1 MNLVIVESPSKAKTI
16 NKYLGKDFKV
26 ISSYGHIRDLP
37 SKNGSVEPDKDFKMH
52 YTVSDKSI
60 KQVKQIVQDCKGIKK
75 LYLATDPDREGEA
88 IAWHIVE
95 VLKEKKAI
103 KKDVEVKRIVFHEIT
118 KKAVTEAIDNPRE
131 ISMDLVNAQQ
141 ARRALDYL
149 VGFNLSPVLWRKLPG
164 SRSAGRVQSV
174 ALRLISDREA
184 EIERFVEQEYWS
196 VKCNLDANKKEF
208 LASLISIKGKKLGK
222 FDLPDK
228 ESVKPVVEDLESS
241 TFKVSSIEN
250 KQQKRN
256 PYPPFITSTLQQ
268 DASNRLGFGAKK
280 TMMVAQKLYEG
291 INLEGDTVGLI
302 TYMRTDGVYMS
313 QTSVDDI
320 RNHVSEQYGQ
330 KYLPEKARVY
340 KSKSKNA
347 QEAHEAIRPTNVSLT
362 PSKVSKF
369 LDADQLKLYELIW
382 RRAVAC
388 QMSSAVLD
396 QRHVTIENNKKSLE
410 LKAVGTVI
418 LFDGFYKVYK
428 TKLANSEDSK
438 EDKESLLPEME
449 EGQSLG
455 LLKILPEQHFTA
467 PPPRYSE
474 ASLVKKLEELGIGRP
489 STYASIISV
498 LADRDYVK
506 IENRRFF
513 PEERGIIVTAFL
525 MSFFEK
531 YVEYDFTASLEEKL
545 DKVSDGKMEW
555 KAVMEEFWGDFNK
568 NVKAAYEYSI
578 EDVIKAIEPLIERHV
593 FPKTEDG
600 SDPKKCP
607 ECDDGVLQV
616 RIAKFGPFV
625 SCNKYPDC
633 KYTRQ
638 LDLYDEPGG
647 REDHKPTERVLGED
661 PASGLEVFLKKG
673 PYGFYIQL
681 AKSDSEHMKRVP
693 LPKFINDEELDLELA
708 LSLLL
713 LPRELGVHP
722 ESGEL
727 IKAGIGKYG
736 PYLFH
741 QKQYISLKDPKEI
754 FSISLDKAI
763 ELIDNNPN
771 KGKDLGDHKE
781 EPILLMKGKYG
792 PYIKYSNRN
801 YKIPKET
808 DSETLSLER
817 AIELISAAGPPKGK
831 GKWKKKS

>member
-52 YTVSDKSI
+52 YTVGAKST
-60 KQVKQIVQDCKGIKK
+60 KQVSQIVKDCKGINK

-118 KKAVTEAIDNPRE
+118 KKAVTEALESPRD

-184 EIERFVEQEYWS
+184 EIERFVEKEYWS
-196 VKCNLDANKKEF
+196 VKCSMEAKKKSF
-208 LASLISIKGKKLGK
+208 LANLISIKGKKLGK
-222 FDLPDK
+222 FDLPNK
-228 ESVKPVVEDLESS
+228 ESVKPVVDDLESS
-241 TFKVSSIEN
+241 KFAVSSVEK

-256 PYPPFITSTLQQ
+256 PSPPFITSTLQQ

-280 TMMVAQKLYEG
+280 TMTIAQKLYEG
-291 INLEGDTVGLI
+291 VKVGGETIGLI

-313 QTSVDDI
+313 QSSIEDI
-320 RNHVSEQYGQ
+320 RNHISSEYGQ

-347 QEAHEAIRPTNVSLT
+347 QEAHEAIRPTNAGLT
-362 PSKVSKF
+362 PNKVSKY

-388 QMSSAVLD
+388 QMSQAVID
-396 QRHVTIENNKKSLE
+396 QVHVTIENHKKSLE
-410 LKAVGTVI
+410 LKAVGSVI
-418 LFDGFYKVYK
+418 QFDGFYKVYR
-428 TKLANSEDSK
+428 ANTEDSK
-438 EDKESLLPEME
+438 DEKESLLPEMNK
-449 EGQSLG
+449 GQDID
-455 LLKILPEQHFTA
+455 LLKIIPEQHFTA

-498 LADRDYVK
+498 LVDRDYVRL
-506 IENRRFF
+506 ESRRFF

-525 MSFFEK
+525 MSFFK
-531 YVEYDFTASLEEKL
+531 QYVEYDFTASLEEKL
-545 DKVSDGKMEW
+545 DKISDGKMEW
-555 KAVMEEFWGDFNK
+555 KKLMKEFWKDFHK
-568 NVKAAYEYSI
+568 FVEDAYKYSI
-578 EDVIKAIEPLIERHV
+578 EDVIKAIEPLIENHV
-593 FPKTEDG
+593 FPKLEDG

-607 ECDDGVLQV
+607 ECEEGKLQV
-616 RIAKFGPFV
+616 RIGKFGPFV
-625 SCNKYPDC
+625 SCDKYPDC
-633 KYTRQ
+633 KYSRQ
-638 LDLYDEPGG
+638 LDIYDEPGG
-647 REDHKPTERVLGED
+647 REDHKPNERTIGVD
-661 PASGLEVFLKKG
+661 PTSGLEVYLKNG
-673 PYGFYIQL
+673 PYGLYIQL

-708 LSLLL
+708 SSLLL

-736 PYLFH
+736 PYLYH

-754 FSISLDKAI
+754 FSIRLDRAV

-771 KGKDLGDHKE
+771 KGKDLGDHKN
-781 EPILLMKGKYG
+781 EPILLMKGRYG
-792 PYIKYSNRN
+792 PYLKFANRN
-801 YKIPKET
+801 YKIPKEC
-808 DSETLSLER
+808 DAEKLTLEG
-817 AIELISAAGPPKGK
+817 AVELISAAGEAKK
-831 GKWKKKS
+831 SKKKG